1 MNPLSVWTFHRRH
14 WAHAA
19 LLLGLIGV
27 ATTALHLVGALSWAI
42 FVEPLRSNRLF
53 LTRFSIVM
61 PPASE
66 PGVAAQLRANPDVE
80 RVVPAVFTFGIS
92 LPEIIGGESNWLNL
106 LGLAEEDV
114 PVVLEACG
122 ATLREGRMLRPRAS
136 EIVLSE
142 QVAANLGL
150 QVGDVIHDR
159 IDSRYSNIVDPL
171 TVVGILQSDVRLG
184 IVSYEYLRSHELY
197 RIHPTRFLVIARE
210 GREAATA
217 QWLQDQ
223 IQTSRTDV
231 WTHQTLDEQMS
242 REYWQA
248 CLLLVPIVLVV
259 AAALS
264 LVVGAVNRI
273 AFSGRLSEF
282 GLLHAVGYS
291 KRRLARRLT
300 LETAILAVLGWISG
314 IALAC
319 LVLAVLKSAIFEPRG
334 HDLQAISFAPILL
347 TLPVPASVVGFALAV
362 FRRAFSR
369 LDAVGIIEQGE
380 QSTDK
385 QQSRTV
391 DTSSPRPLAST
402 TFYIRHLRRA
412 ASLIG
417 SMTLMILAV
426 ALIAFVFVAMSDAQ
440 MTSLGNLRQMSVVST
455 RLGLQIDP
463 AVIARIR
470 AHPDVDRVIPTFQHT
485 MLSVLIP
492 PFGSQSIN
500 PYAVYAEDLAY
511 LVNQHGLTVLEG
523 HLPRPRTNELV
534 IPQAVARNRGLEV
547 GDVVGD
553 PDRPPYPGASS
564 LPTSFVISGIL
575 AQPEVPGSDNWLS
588 FASLEFIES
597 HESYGTVSRHIAQL
611 LVVPKKGQKAAV
623 DEWLVN
629 SLADKD
635 LSVQTYDSAVS
646 EHRQATR
653 SQILS
658 IALIE
663 GAIAIAAAISLAVLN
678 HIFAL
683 QRQSELGIL
692 NALGYGRLQL
702 IWRTLRETGLTTG
715 AAWVL
720 SVAVCLGGLFY
731 MQYGMFAPLGLQI
744 NLLNVTPWV
753 FTLPIPVAV
762 LAAATGTAAWALYRL
777 DPVAIIERR

>member
-1 MNPLSVWTFHRRH
+1 LV
-14 WAHAA
+14 
-19 LLLGLIGV
+19 GL
-27 ATTALHLVGALSWAI
+27 ATTALYLVGALSWAI

-80 RVVPAVFTFGIS
+80 RVVPAIFTFGIS

-106 LGLAEEDV
+106 LGLAEEDM
-114 PVVLEACG
+114 PVVLEVCG
-122 ATLREGRMLRPRAS
+122 ATLREGRMLRPRAA

-150 QVGDVIHDR
+150 QVGDVIHDK
-159 IDSRYSNIVDPL
+159 IDERYSNIVDPL

-197 RIHPTRFLVIARE
+197 RVHPTRFLVIARE
-210 GREAATA
+210 GRRASVD

-223 IQTSRTDV
+223 IQTSRTSV
-231 WTHQTLDEQMS
+231 WTRPTLDEQMS

-248 CLLLVPIVLVV
+248 CLLLVPVVLVV

-282 GLLHAVGYS
+282 GLLHAAGYG
-291 KRRLARRLT
+291 KRWLVRRLT
-300 LETAILAVLGWISG
+300 LETATLAILGWVCG
-314 IALAC
+314 IALAW
-319 LVLAVLKSAIFEPRG
+319 LTLAILKSTLFEPRG
-334 HDLQAISFAPILL
+334 HDLKAISLAPILL
-347 TLPVPASVVGFALAV
+347 VFPIPVSVVGFALSV
-362 FRRAFSR
+362 FQRAFSR
-369 LDAVGIIEQGE
+369 LDVVHIIEQGE
-380 QSTDK
+380 QSRGR
-385 QQSRTV
+385 QRRGAIE
-391 DTSSPRPLAST
+391 TSSPRPLAPT
-402 TFYIRHLRRA
+402 TFYVRHIRRS

-417 SMTLMILAV
+417 SMVLMILAV
-426 ALIAFVFVAMSDAQ
+426 ALVAFVFVAMSDAQ
-440 MTSLGNLRQMSVVST
+440 MTSLGNLRQMSVVSA
-455 RLGLQIDP
+455 RLGSQIDP
-463 AVIARIR
+463 AVITQLR

-500 PYAVYAEDLAY
+500 PYAVYAEDLVY
-511 LVNQHGLTVLEG
+511 LVNQHGMTLFEG

-534 IPQAVARNRGLEV
+534 IPQALALNRGLQV
-547 GDVVGD
+547 GDVIGD

-564 LPTSFVISGIL
+564 LPASFVISGIF
-575 AQPEVPGSDNWLS
+575 ARPERSESDNWLS

-597 HESYGTVSRHIAQL
+597 HESYNTVPGHVTHL
-611 LVVPKKGQKAAV
+611 LVVPRKGRKAAL

-629 SLADKD
+629 SLAADG
-635 LSVQTYDSAVS
+635 VHTETYDSAVAG
-646 EHRQATR
+646 HRQEVQ

-663 GAIAIAAAISLAVLN
+663 GIVAMAAAISLSVLN

-683 QRQSELGIL
+683 QRRSELGIL
-692 NALGYGRLQL
+692 YALGYGRLQL
-702 IWRTLRETGLTTG
+702 VWRTLRESGMTTG
-715 AAWVL
+715 TAWAL

-731 MQYGMFAPLGLQI
+731 MQFGMFAPLGLHI
-744 NLLNVTPWV
+744 NLLNVTPWM

-777 DPVAIIERR
+777 DPVGIIERRMGT